1 MENVYFYVSIAAF
14 VLAAVLAVAAVVVFV
29 KMDVINAIRFL
40 QGKRVPTSGESSR
53 HRTTRGSRGVGAK
66 KPNPARSVL
75 SDSVGDDRVTD
86 IAHEGPEGD
95 DNMTTVVAPISDEP
109 ASARHAKAHV
119 AKVETDVRDEND
131 DEGFA
136 GSETPTEVL
145 TEDDMETER
154 PTGVLV
160 EDEDDSE
167 RPTGVLVED
176 EEDSERPTGVL
187 VEDEEDSER
196 PTGVLT
202 EDEDEESERPTGVLV
217 EDDEESE
224 RSTGLL
230 IEEDE
235 ESERETG
242 LLDEADEDSEQETG
256 LLDEGA
262 EASESETDVL
272 GEGDVYENI
281 GSQGVVQH
289 EDDGFRF
296 ILKQNVIVVHTDQS
310 IDRLYD

>member
-29 KMDVINAIRFL
+29 KMDVLNAIRFL

-53 HRTTRGSRGVGAK
+53 RRTARGSRGAGVK
-66 KPNPARSVL
+66 KSGNPAHAVL
-75 SDSVGDDRVTD
+75 DGTGGDDRVTD
-86 IAHEGPEGD
+86 IAYEGPEGD
-95 DNMTTVVAPISDEP
+95 DNLTTVVAPISDEP
-109 ASARHAKAHV
+109 ASTRHAKAH
-119 AKVETDVRDEND
+119 AAQADKPVRDEND

-136 GSETPTEVL
+136 DSETPTEVL

-167 RPTGVLVED
+167 RPTGVLVE
-176 EEDSERPTGVL
+176 EE
-187 VEDEEDSER
+187 
-196 PTGVLT
+196 
-202 EDEDEESERPTGVLV
+202 EESERPTGVLV

-230 IEEDE
+230 TEEDE

-272 GEGDVYENI
+272 SSGDVYENI
-281 GSQGVVQH
+281 GADGVAQH

>member
-1 MENVYFYVSIAAF
+1 MENVYFYVAIAAF

-40 QGKRVPTSGESSR
+40 QGKRVPTSGEGTR
-53 HRTTRGSRGVGAK
+53 RRTTRGSRGAGTK
-66 KPNPARSVL
+66 KSNPARSVL
-75 SDSVGDDRVTD
+75 GGPEGDDRVTD

-109 ASARHAKAHV
+109 ASARHAKAHA
-119 AKVETDVRDEND
+119 AKVETDVHDEND

-187 VEDEEDSER
+187 
-196 PTGVLT
+196 T

-230 IEEDE
+230 TEEDE
-235 ESERETG
+235 E
-242 LLDEADEDSEQETG
+242 SEQETG

-272 GEGDVYENI
+272 SEGDVYENI
-281 GSQGVVQH
+281 GSQGVAQH

>member
-1 MENVYFYVSIAAF
+1 MENVYFYVAIAAF

-40 QGKRVPTSGESSR
+40 QGKRVPTSGEGTR
-53 HRTTRGSRGVGAK
+53 RRAARGSRGAGAK
-66 KPNPARSVL
+66 KSGNPARSVL
-75 SDSVGDDRVTD
+75 SGGDDRVTD

-109 ASARHAKAHV
+109 ASARHAKAHA
-119 AKVETDVRDEND
+119 AKAEAPVRDEND

-145 TEDDMETER
+145 TEDDLDT
-154 PTGVLV
+154 
-160 EDEDDSE
+160 
-167 RPTGVLVED
+167 
-176 EEDSERPTGVL
+176 ERPTGVL

-202 EDEDEESERPTGVLV
+202 EDEEESERPTGVLV

-230 IEEDE
+230 VEEDE

-242 LLDEADEDSEQETG
+242 LLDETDEDSEQETG

-272 GEGDVYENI
+272 SSGDDYENI
-281 GSQGVVQH
+281 GADGVVQH

-296 ILKQNVIVVHTDQS
+296 ILKQNVIVVHTDES
-310 IDRLYD
+310 LDRVCN

>member
-1 MENVYFYVSIAAF
+1 MENVYFYVAIAAF

-40 QGKRVPTSGESSR
+40 QGKRVPTSGEGTR
-53 HRTTRGSRGVGAK
+53 RRTTRDSRGAGAK
-66 KPNPARSVL
+66 KSGNPARSVL
-75 SDSVGDDRVTD
+75 GGPEGDDRVTD

-109 ASARHAKAHV
+109 ASARHTKAH
-119 AKVETDVRDEND
+119 AATVEKPVRDESD

-136 GSETPTEVL
+136 GGETPTEVL
-145 TEDDMETER
+145 TVDDLDT
-154 PTGVLV
+154 
-160 EDEDDSE
+160 E

-230 IEEDE
+230 VEEDE

-242 LLDEADEDSEQETG
+242 LLDETDEDSEQETG

-272 GEGDVYENI
+272 SSGDAYENI
-281 GSQGVVQH
+281 GADGVVQH

-296 ILKQNVIVVHTDQS
+296 ILKQNVIVVHTDES
-310 IDRLYD
+310 LDRVCN

>member
-1 MENVYFYVSIAAF
+1 MENVYFYVAIAAF

-40 QGKRVPTSGESSR
+40 QGKRVPTSSEGTR
-53 HRTTRGSRGVGAK
+53 RRAARGSRGAGAK
-66 KPNPARSVL
+66 KSGNPARSVL
-75 SDSVGDDRVTD
+75 GGPEGDDRVTD

-95 DNMTTVVAPISDEP
+95 DSMTTVVAPISDEP
-109 ASARHAKAHV
+109 ASAHHAKAY
-119 AKVETDVRDEND
+119 AATAEKPVRDERD

-145 TEDDMETER
+145 TEDDLDT
-154 PTGVLV
+154 
-160 EDEDDSE
+160 E

-196 PTGVLT
+196 PTGVL
-202 EDEDEESERPTGVLV
+202 V

-230 IEEDE
+230 VEEDE

-242 LLDEADEDSEQETG
+242 LLDETDEDSEQETG

-272 GEGDVYENI
+272 SSGDVYENI
-281 GSQGVVQH
+281 GADGVAQH

-296 ILKQNVIVVHTDQS
+296 ILKQNVIVVHTDES
-310 IDRLYD
+310 LDRICN

>member
-40 QGKRVPTSGESSR
+40 QGKRVPTSAGSSR
-53 HRTTRGSRGVGAK
+53 RRAARGSRGAGAK
-66 KPNPARSVL
+66 KSGNPARTVL
-75 SDSVGDDRVTD
+75 DGAGGDDRVTD
-86 IAHEGPEGD
+86 IAYEGPEGD
-95 DNMTTVVAPISDEP
+95 DNLTTVVAPISDEP
-109 ASARHAKAHV
+109 ASARHAKDHA
-119 AKVETDVRDEND
+119 AKVEKDVRDEND

-160 EDEDDSE
+160 EDEDDSD
-167 RPTGVLVED
+167 RPTGVLVE
-176 EEDSERPTGVL
+176 EE
-187 VEDEEDSER
+187 EESER

-230 IEEDE
+230 TKEDE
-235 ESERETG
+235 ESER
-242 LLDEADEDSEQETG
+242 ETG

-272 GEGDVYENI
+272 SSGDVYENI
-281 GSQGVVQH
+281 GADGVVQH

>member
-1 MENVYFYVSIAAF
+1 MENVYFYVAIAAF

-40 QGKRVPTSGESSR
+40 QGKRVPTSGEGTR
-53 HRTTRGSRGVGAK
+53 RRAARGSRGAGAK
-66 KPNPARSVL
+66 KSGNPARSVL
-75 SDSVGDDRVTD
+75 AGGDDRVTD

-109 ASARHAKAHV
+109 ASARHAKAHA

-145 TEDDMETER
+145 TEDDMET
-154 PTGVLV
+154 
-160 EDEDDSE
+160 
-167 RPTGVLVED
+167 
-176 EEDSERPTGVL
+176 ERPTGVL

-230 IEEDE
+230 TEEDE

-272 GEGDVYENI
+272 NSGDVYENI
-281 GSQGVVQH
+281 GADGVVQH

-296 ILKQNVIVVHTDQS
+296 ILKQNVIVVHTDES
-310 IDRLYD
+310 LDRVCN

>member
-1 MENVYFYVSIAAF
+1 MENVYFYVAIAAF

-40 QGKRVPTSGESSR
+40 QGKRVPTSGEGAR
-53 HRTTRGSRGVGAK
+53 RRTTRGSRGAGAK
-66 KPNPARSVL
+66 KSNPARSVL
-75 SDSVGDDRVTD
+75 GGPEGDDRVTD

-109 ASARHAKAHV
+109 ASARRAAHAAQAEKPA
-119 AKVETDVRDEND
+119 RDEND

-145 TEDDMETER
+145 TEDDLDT
-154 PTGVLV
+154 
-160 EDEDDSE
+160 E

-202 EDEDEESERPTGVLV
+202 EDEEDSERPTGVLV

-230 IEEDE
+230 VEEDE

-256 LLDEGA
+256 LLDEGV

-272 GEGDVYENI
+272 SSGDVYENI
-281 GSQGVVQH
+281 DAEGVAQH

-296 ILKQNVIVVHTDQS
+296 ILKQNVIVVHTDES
-310 IDRLYD
+310 LDRVCN

>member
-40 QGKRVPTSGESSR
+40 QGKRVPTSGEGTR
-53 HRTTRGSRGVGAK
+53 RRAARGSRGAGAK
-66 KPNPARSVL
+66 KSGNPARSVL
-75 SDSVGDDRVTD
+75 SAGDDRVTD

-109 ASARHAKAHV
+109 ASARHAKAYAV
-119 AKVETDVRDEND
+119 KAEAPVRGEND

-145 TEDDMETER
+145 TEDDLDT
-154 PTGVLV
+154 
-160 EDEDDSE
+160 E

-196 PTGVLT
+196 PTGVL
-202 EDEDEESERPTGVLV
+202 V

-230 IEEDE
+230 VEEDE

-242 LLDEADEDSEQETG
+242 LLDETDEDSEQETG

-272 GEGDVYENI
+272 SSGDVYENI
-281 GSQGVVQH
+281 GAEGVAQH

-296 ILKQNVIVVHTDQS
+296 ILKQNVIVVHTDES
-310 IDRLYD
+310 LDRVCN

>member
-1 MENVYFYVSIAAF
+1 MENVYFYVAIAAF

-40 QGKRVPTSGESSR
+40 QGKRVPTSGEGSR
-53 HRTTRGSRGVGAK
+53 RRTTRGSRGAGAK
-66 KPNPARSVL
+66 KSGNPARSVL
-75 SDSVGDDRVTD
+75 SGPDGDDRVTD

-95 DNMTTVVAPISDEP
+95 DNLTTVVAPISDEP
-109 ASARHAKAHV
+109 ASARHAKAPA
-119 AKVETDVRDEND
+119 AKVEKDVRDESD

-187 VEDEEDSER
+187 
-196 PTGVLT
+196 T

-230 IEEDE
+230 TEEDE

-262 EASESETDVL
+262 EVSESETDVL

>member
-29 KMDVINAIRFL
+29 KMDVLNAIRFL

-53 HRTTRGSRGVGAK
+53 RRTARGSRGAGVK
-66 KPNPARSVL
+66 KSGNPARAVL
-75 SDSVGDDRVTD
+75 DGTGGDDRVTD

-95 DNMTTVVAPISDEP
+95 DNLTTVVAPISDEP
-109 ASARHAKAHV
+109 ASARHAKAHT
-119 AKVETDVRDEND
+119 AKVEKDVRDEND

-160 EDEDDSE
+160 E
-167 RPTGVLVED
+167 
-176 EEDSERPTGVL
+176 EE
-187 VEDEEDSER
+187 EESER

-230 IEEDE
+230 TEDDE

-272 GEGDVYENI
+272 SSGDVYENI
-281 GSQGVVQH
+281 GADGVAQH

>member
-53 HRTTRGSRGVGAK
+53 RRTTRGSRGAGAK
-66 KPNPARSVL
+66 KSGNPARSVL
-75 SDSVGDDRVTD
+75 SGGDDRVTD

-109 ASARHAKAHV
+109 ASAHRAKAHA
-119 AKVETDVRDEND
+119 AKVEAPVRDESD

-145 TEDDMETER
+145 TEDDLDT
-154 PTGVLV
+154 
-160 EDEDDSE
+160 
-167 RPTGVLVED
+167 
-176 EEDSERPTGVL
+176 ERPTGVL

-202 EDEDEESERPTGVLV
+202 EDEEDSERPTGVLTEDEEDSERPTGVLV

-230 IEEDE
+230 VEEDE

-272 GEGDVYENI
+272 SSGDVYENI
-281 GSQGVVQH
+281 GAEGVAQH

-296 ILKQNVIVVHTDQS
+296 ILKQNVIVVHTDES
-310 IDRLYD
+310 LDRVCN

>member
-1 MENVYFYVSIAAF
+1 MENVYFYVAIAAF

-40 QGKRVPTSGESSR
+40 QGKRVPTSGESTR
-53 HRTTRGSRGVGAK
+53 RRTTRGSRGAGAK
-66 KPNPARSVL
+66 KSGNPARSVL
-75 SDSVGDDRVTD
+75 GGPVGDDRVTD

-95 DNMTTVVAPISDEP
+95 DNMTTVVAPVSDEP
-109 ASARHAKAHV
+109 ASARHTKAH
-119 AKVETDVRDEND
+119 AATVEKPVRDESD

-145 TEDDMETER
+145 TEDDLDT
-154 PTGVLV
+154 
-160 EDEDDSE
+160 
-167 RPTGVLVED
+167 
-176 EEDSERPTGVL
+176 
-187 VEDEEDSER
+187 
-196 PTGVLT
+196 
-202 EDEDEESERPTGVLV
+202 ERPTGVLV

-230 IEEDE
+230 VEEDE

-242 LLDEADEDSEQETG
+242 LLDETDEDSEQETG

-272 GEGDVYENI
+272 SSGDVYENI
-281 GSQGVVQH
+281 GADGVAQH

-296 ILKQNVIVVHTDQS
+296 ILKQNVIVVHTDES
-310 IDRLYD
+310 LDRVCN

>member
-29 KMDVINAIRFL
+29 KMDVLNAIRFL

-53 HRTTRGSRGVGAK
+53 RRATRGSGAK
-66 KPNPARSVL
+66 KSGNPARAVL
-75 SDSVGDDRVTD
+75 DGAGGDDRVTD
-86 IAHEGPEGD
+86 IAYEGPEGD
-95 DNMTTVVAPISDEP
+95 DNLTTVVAPISDEP
-109 ASARHAKAHV
+109 ASARHAKAHA
-119 AKVETDVRDEND
+119 AKVEQDARDEND

-167 RPTGVLVED
+167 RPTGVLVE
-176 EEDSERPTGVL
+176 EE
-187 VEDEEDSER
+187 
-196 PTGVLT
+196 
-202 EDEDEESERPTGVLV
+202 EESERPTGVLV

-230 IEEDE
+230 TEDDE

-272 GEGDVYENI
+272 GSGDVYENI
-281 GSQGVVQH
+281 GADGVAQH

>member
-1 MENVYFYVSIAAF
+1 MENVYFYVAIAAF

-40 QGKRVPTSGESSR
+40 QGKRVPTSGEGTR
-53 HRTTRGSRGVGAK
+53 RRAARGSRGTGAK
-66 KPNPARSVL
+66 KSNPARSVL
-75 SDSVGDDRVTD
+75 GGPEGDDRVTD

-109 ASARHAKAHV
+109 ASARRAAHAAQAEKPA
-119 AKVETDVRDEND
+119 RDEND

-145 TEDDMETER
+145 TEDDLDT
-154 PTGVLV
+154 
-160 EDEDDSE
+160 
-167 RPTGVLVED
+167 
-176 EEDSERPTGVL
+176 ERPTGVL

-202 EDEDEESERPTGVLV
+202 EDEEDSERPTGVLAEDEEDSERPTGVLV

-230 IEEDE
+230 VEEDE

-272 GEGDVYENI
+272 SSGDVYENI
-281 GSQGVVQH
+281 DAEGVAQH

-296 ILKQNVIVVHTDQS
+296 ILKQNVIVVHTDES
-310 IDRLYD
+310 LDRVCN

>member
-40 QGKRVPTSGESSR
+40 QGKRVPTSGEGAR
-53 HRTTRGSRGVGAK
+53 RRTTRGSRDAGAK
-66 KPNPARSVL
+66 KSNPARSVL
-75 SDSVGDDRVTD
+75 GGPEGDDRVTD

-109 ASARHAKAHV
+109 ASARHAKAHA
-119 AKVETDVRDEND
+119 AKVEKDVRDEND

-154 PTGVLV
+154 PTSVLV
-160 EDEDDSE
+160 EDED
-167 RPTGVLVED
+167 
-176 EEDSERPTGVL
+176 DSERPTGVL

-230 IEEDE
+230 TEEDE

-272 GEGDVYENI
+272 SSGDVYENI
-281 GSQGVVQH
+281 DAEGVVQH

>member
-53 HRTTRGSRGVGAK
+53 RRTTRGSRGAGAK

-75 SDSVGDDRVTD
+75 GGPEGDDRVTD

-109 ASARHAKAHV
+109 ASARHAKAHAV
-119 AKVETDVRDEND
+119 KVETDVRDEND

-187 VEDEEDSER
+187 
-196 PTGVLT
+196 T

-230 IEEDE
+230 TEEDE
-235 ESERETG
+235 ESER
-242 LLDEADEDSEQETG
+242 ETG

-272 GEGDVYENI
+272 DKDDVYENI

>member
-1 MENVYFYVSIAAF
+1 MENVYFYVAIAAF

-40 QGKRVPTSGESSR
+40 QGKRVPTSGEGTR
-53 HRTTRGSRGVGAK
+53 RRAARGSRGAGAK
-66 KPNPARSVL
+66 KSGNPARSVL
-75 SDSVGDDRVTD
+75 AGGDDRVTD

-95 DNMTTVVAPISDEP
+95 DNMTTVVAPVSDEP
-109 ASARHAKAHV
+109 ASARHAKAHA
-119 AKVETDVRDEND
+119 AKAEAPVRDEND

-145 TEDDMETER
+145 TEDDLDT
-154 PTGVLV
+154 
-160 EDEDDSE
+160 
-167 RPTGVLVED
+167 
-176 EEDSERPTGVL
+176 ERPTGVL

-202 EDEDEESERPTGVLV
+202 EDEEDSERPTGVLV

-230 IEEDE
+230 VEEDE

-242 LLDEADEDSEQETG
+242 LLDETDEDSEQETG
-256 LLDEGA
+256 LLDEGT

-272 GEGDVYENI
+272 SSGDVYENI
-281 GSQGVVQH
+281 GADGVAQH

>member
-53 HRTTRGSRGVGAK
+53 RRTTRGSRGAGAK
-66 KPNPARSVL
+66 KSNPARSVL
-75 SDSVGDDRVTD
+75 GGPEGDDRVTD

-95 DNMTTVVAPISDEP
+95 DTMTTVVAPISDEP
-109 ASARHAKAHV
+109 ASARHAKAHA

-187 VEDEEDSER
+187 
-196 PTGVLT
+196 T

-242 LLDEADEDSEQETG
+242 LLDED
-256 LLDEGA
+256 A

-272 GEGDVYENI
+272 NEGDVYENI

>member
-1 MENVYFYVSIAAF
+1 MENVYFYVAIAAF

-40 QGKRVPTSGESSR
+40 QGKRVPTSGEGTR
-53 HRTTRGSRGVGAK
+53 RRATRGSRGAGAK
-66 KPNPARSVL
+66 KSGNPARSVL
-75 SDSVGDDRVTD
+75 GGLEGDDRVTD

-95 DNMTTVVAPISDEP
+95 DNLTTVVAPISDEP
-109 ASARHAKAHV
+109 ASAHHAKAH
-119 AKVETDVRDEND
+119 AATVEKPVRDESD

-145 TEDDMETER
+145 TEDDLDT
-154 PTGVLV
+154 
-160 EDEDDSE
+160 E

-196 PTGVLT
+196 PTGVFT
-202 EDEDEESERPTGVLV
+202 EDEEDSERPTGVLV

-230 IEEDE
+230 VEEDE

-242 LLDEADEDSEQETG
+242 LLDETDEDSEQETG

-262 EASESETDVL
+262 EASESETDML
-272 GEGDVYENI
+272 DEGDVYENI
-281 GSQGVVQH
+281 GSQGVAQH

-296 ILKQNVIVVHTDQS
+296 ILKQNVIVVHTDES
-310 IDRLYD
+310 LDRVCN

>member
-1 MENVYFYVSIAAF
+1 MENVYFYVAIAAF

-29 KMDVINAIRFL
+29 KMDVLNAIRFL

-53 HRTTRGSRGVGAK
+53 RRATRGSGAK
-66 KPNPARSVL
+66 KSGNPARAVL
-75 SDSVGDDRVTD
+75 DGAGGDDRVTD
-86 IAHEGPEGD
+86 IAYEGPEGD
-95 DNMTTVVAPISDEP
+95 DNLTTVVAPISDEP
-109 ASARHAKAHV
+109 ASARHAKAHA
-119 AKVETDVRDEND
+119 AKVENDVRDEND

-167 RPTGVLVED
+167 RPTGVLVE
-176 EEDSERPTGVL
+176 EE
-187 VEDEEDSER
+187 EESER

-230 IEEDE
+230 TEDDE

-272 GEGDVYENI
+272 SSDDVYENI
-281 GSQGVVQH
+281 GADGVVQH

>member
-29 KMDVINAIRFL
+29 KMDVLNAIRFL

-53 HRTTRGSRGVGAK
+53 RRMTRGAGAK
-66 KPNPARSVL
+66 KSGNPARAVL
-75 SDSVGDDRVTD
+75 DGAGGDDRVTD

-95 DNMTTVVAPISDEP
+95 DNLTTVVAPISDEP
-109 ASARHAKAHV
+109 ASARHAKAHA
-119 AKVETDVRDEND
+119 AKVEKDVRDEND

-167 RPTGVLVED
+167 RPTGVLVE
-176 EEDSERPTGVL
+176 EE
-187 VEDEEDSER
+187 EESER

-230 IEEDE
+230 TEEDE

-242 LLDEADEDSEQETG
+242 LLDEV
-256 LLDEGA
+256 A

-272 GEGDVYENI
+272 SSGDAYENI
-281 GSQGVVQH
+281 GADGVAQH

>member
-1 MENVYFYVSIAAF
+1 MENVYFYVAIAAF

-40 QGKRVPTSGESSR
+40 QGKRVPTSGEGTR
-53 HRTTRGSRGVGAK
+53 RRAARGSRGAGAK
-66 KPNPARSVL
+66 KSGNPARSVL
-75 SDSVGDDRVTD
+75 SGGDDRVTD

-109 ASARHAKAHV
+109 ASARHTKAH
-119 AKVETDVRDEND
+119 AATAEKPVRDEND

-145 TEDDMETER
+145 TEDDLDTER
-154 PTGVLV
+154 PTGA
-160 EDEDDSE
+160 
-167 RPTGVLVED
+167 
-176 EEDSERPTGVL
+176 L

-202 EDEDEESERPTGVLV
+202 EDEEDSERPTGVLTEDEEDSERPTGVLV

-230 IEEDE
+230 VEEDE

-242 LLDEADEDSEQETG
+242 LLDETDEDSEQETG

-272 GEGDVYENI
+272 NSGDVYENI
-281 GSQGVVQH
+281 DAEGVAQH

>member
-29 KMDVINAIRFL
+29 KMDVLNAIRFL

-53 HRTTRGSRGVGAK
+53 RRMTRGAGAK
-66 KPNPARSVL
+66 KSGNPARAVL
-75 SDSVGDDRVTD
+75 DGAGGDDRVTD

-95 DNMTTVVAPISDEP
+95 DNLTTVVAPISDEP
-109 ASARHAKAHV
+109 ASARHAKAHA
-119 AKVETDVRDEND
+119 AKVEKDVRDEND

-167 RPTGVLVED
+167 RPTGVLVE
-176 EEDSERPTGVL
+176 EEEESERPI
-187 VEDEEDSER
+187 
-196 PTGVLT
+196 GVLT

-224 RSTGLL
+224 RSAGLL
-230 IEEDE
+230 TEEDE

-256 LLDEGA
+256 LLDEVA

-272 GEGDVYENI
+272 SSGDAYENI
-281 GSQGVVQH
+281 GADGVAQH

>member
-29 KMDVINAIRFL
+29 KMDVLNAIRFL

-53 HRTTRGSRGVGAK
+53 RRTARGSRGAGVK
-66 KPNPARSVL
+66 KSGNPAHAVL
-75 SDSVGDDRVTD
+75 DGTGGDDRVTD
-86 IAHEGPEGD
+86 IAYEGPEGD
-95 DNMTTVVAPISDEP
+95 DNLTTVVATISDEP
-109 ASARHAKAHV
+109 ASTRHAKAH
-119 AKVETDVRDEND
+119 AAQADKPVRDEND

-167 RPTGVLVED
+167 RPTGVLVE
-176 EEDSERPTGVL
+176 EE
-187 VEDEEDSER
+187 
-196 PTGVLT
+196 
-202 EDEDEESERPTGVLV
+202 EESERPTGVLV

-230 IEEDE
+230 TEEDE

-272 GEGDVYENI
+272 SSGDVYENI
-281 GSQGVVQH
+281 GADGVAQH

>member
-1 MENVYFYVSIAAF
+1 MENVYFYVAIAAF

-40 QGKRVPTSGESSR
+40 QGKRVPTSGEGTR
-53 HRTTRGSRGVGAK
+53 RRTTRGSRGAGAK
-66 KPNPARSVL
+66 KSGNPARSVL
-75 SDSVGDDRVTD
+75 GGPEGDDRVTD

-95 DNMTTVVAPISDEP
+95 DNLTTVVAPVSDEP
-109 ASARHAKAHV
+109 ASARHTKAH
-119 AKVETDVRDEND
+119 AATVEKPVRDEND

-145 TEDDMETER
+145 
-154 PTGVLV
+154 
-160 EDEDDSE
+160 
-167 RPTGVLVED
+167 
-176 EEDSERPTGVL
+176 TGVL

-202 EDEDEESERPTGVLV
+202 EDEEDSERPTGVLV

-230 IEEDE
+230 VEDDE

-242 LLDEADEDSEQETG
+242 LLDETDEDSEQETG

-272 GEGDVYENI
+272 SSGDVYENI
-281 GSQGVVQH
+281 GADGVAQH

-296 ILKQNVIVVHTDQS
+296 ILKQNVIVVHTDES
-310 IDRLYD
+310 LDRVCN

>member
-1 MENVYFYVSIAAF
+1 MENVYFYVAIAAF

-40 QGKRVPTSGESSR
+40 QGKRVPTSGEGTR
-53 HRTTRGSRGVGAK
+53 RRTTRGSRGAGAK
-66 KPNPARSVL
+66 KSGNPARSVL
-75 SDSVGDDRVTD
+75 SGGDDRVTD

-109 ASARHAKAHV
+109 ASARHTKAH
-119 AKVETDVRDEND
+119 AATAEAPVRDEND

-145 TEDDMETER
+145 TEDDLDTER
-154 PTGVLV
+154 PTGVL
-160 EDEDDSE
+160 
-167 RPTGVLVED
+167 T
-176 EEDSERPTGVL
+176 
-187 VEDEEDSER
+187 EDEEDSER

-202 EDEDEESERPTGVLV
+202 EDEEDSERPTGVLV

-230 IEEDE
+230 VEEDE

-256 LLDEGA
+256 VLDEGA

-272 GEGDVYENI
+272 SSGDVYENI
-281 GSQGVVQH
+281 DAEGVAQH

-296 ILKQNVIVVHTDQS
+296 ILKQNVIVVHTDES
-310 IDRLYD
+310 LDRVCN

>member
-1 MENVYFYVSIAAF
+1 MENVYFYVAIAAF
-14 VLAAVLAVAAVVVFV
+14 VLAAVLAVAAVVVFM

-40 QGKRVPTSGESSR
+40 QGKRVPTSGEGTR
-53 HRTTRGSRGVGAK
+53 RRTTRGSRGAGAK
-66 KPNPARSVL
+66 KSGNPARSVL
-75 SDSVGDDRVTD
+75 G
-86 IAHEGPEGD
+86 GPEGD

-109 ASARHAKAHV
+109 ASAHHAKAH
-119 AKVETDVRDEND
+119 AATAEKPVRDESD

-145 TEDDMETER
+145 TEDDLDT
-154 PTGVLV
+154 
-160 EDEDDSE
+160 E

-202 EDEDEESERPTGVLV
+202 EDEEDSERPTGVLV

-230 IEEDE
+230 VEEDE

-242 LLDEADEDSEQETG
+242 LLDETDEDSEQETG

-272 GEGDVYENI
+272 SSGDVYENI
-281 GSQGVVQH
+281 GADGVAQH

-296 ILKQNVIVVHTDQS
+296 ILKQNVIVVHTDES
-310 IDRLYD
+310 LDRVCN

>member
-29 KMDVINAIRFL
+29 KMDVLNAIRFL

-53 HRTTRGSRGVGAK
+53 RRATRGSGAK
-66 KPNPARSVL
+66 KSGNPARTVL
-75 SDSVGDDRVTD
+75 DGAGGDDRVTD

-95 DNMTTVVAPISDEP
+95 DNLTTVVAPISDEP
-109 ASARHAKAHV
+109 ASARHAKAHA
-119 AKVETDVRDEND
+119 AKVENDVRDEND

-167 RPTGVLVED
+167 RPTGVLVE
-176 EEDSERPTGVL
+176 EE
-187 VEDEEDSER
+187 EESER

-230 IEEDE
+230 TEDDE

-272 GEGDVYENI
+272 SSGDVYENI
-281 GSQGVVQH
+281 GADGVAQH

>member
-29 KMDVINAIRFL
+29 KMDVLNAIRFL

-53 HRTTRGSRGVGAK
+53 RRATRGASAK
-66 KPNPARSVL
+66 KSGNPARAVL
-75 SDSVGDDRVTD
+75 DGAGGDDRVTD
-86 IAHEGPEGD
+86 IAYEGPEGD
-95 DNMTTVVAPISDEP
+95 DNLTTVVAPISDEP
-109 ASARHAKAHV
+109 ASARHAKAHA
-119 AKVETDVRDEND
+119 AKVENDVRDEDD

-167 RPTGVLVED
+167 RPTGVLVE
-176 EEDSERPTGVL
+176 EE
-187 VEDEEDSER
+187 EESER

-230 IEEDE
+230 TEDDE

-272 GEGDVYENI
+272 SSGDVYENI
-281 GSQGVVQH
+281 GADGVVQH

>member
-29 KMDVINAIRFL
+29 KMDVLNAIRFL

-53 HRTTRGSRGVGAK
+53 RRTTRGLRGAGAK
-66 KPNPARSVL
+66 KSGNPARTVL
-75 SDSVGDDRVTD
+75 DGPDGDDRVTD

-95 DNMTTVVAPISDEP
+95 DNLTTVVAPISDEP
-109 ASARHAKAHV
+109 ASARHAKAH
-119 AKVETDVRDEND
+119 AAQVEKDVRVEND

-154 PTGVLV
+154 PTGMLV
-160 EDEDDSE
+160 E
-167 RPTGVLVED
+167 
-176 EEDSERPTGVL
+176 EE
-187 VEDEEDSER
+187 EESER

-230 IEEDE
+230 TEEDE

-256 LLDEGA
+256 LLDEAA

-272 GEGDVYENI
+272 SSGDVYENI
-281 GSQGVVQH
+281 GSQGVAQH

-310 IDRLYD
+310 IDRFYD

>member
-29 KMDVINAIRFL
+29 KMDVLNAIRFL

-53 HRTTRGSRGVGAK
+53 RRTTRGSRGAGVK
-66 KPNPARSVL
+66 KSGNPARAVL
-75 SDSVGDDRVTD
+75 DGAGGDDRVTD
-86 IAHEGPEGD
+86 IAYEGPEGD
-95 DNMTTVVAPISDEP
+95 DNLTTVVAPISDEP
-109 ASARHAKAHV
+109 ASARHAKAHA
-119 AKVETDVRDEND
+119 AKVEKDVRDEND

-160 EDEDDSE
+160 EDKDD
-167 RPTGVLVED
+167 
-176 EEDSERPTGVL
+176 
-187 VEDEEDSER
+187 
-196 PTGVLT
+196 
-202 EDEDEESERPTGVLV
+202 SERPTGVLV

-230 IEEDE
+230 TEDDE

-272 GEGDVYENI
+272 SSGDAYENI
-281 GSQGVVQH
+281 GADGVAQH

>member
-1 MENVYFYVSIAAF
+1 MENVYFYVAIAAF

-40 QGKRVPTSGESSR
+40 QGKRVPTSGEGTR
-53 HRTTRGSRGVGAK
+53 RRTTRGSR
-66 KPNPARSVL
+66 PARSVL
-75 SDSVGDDRVTD
+75 GGPEGDDRVTD

-95 DNMTTVVAPISDEP
+95 DSMTTVVAPISDEP
-109 ASARHAKAHV
+109 ASAHHAKEHA
-119 AKVETDVRDEND
+119 ATAEKPVRDERD

-145 TEDDMETER
+145 TEDDLDT
-154 PTGVLV
+154 
-160 EDEDDSE
+160 E

-202 EDEDEESERPTGVLV
+202 EDEEDSERPTGVLV

-230 IEEDE
+230 VEEDE

-242 LLDEADEDSEQETG
+242 LLDETDEDSEQETG

-272 GEGDVYENI
+272 SSGDVYENI
-281 GSQGVVQH
+281 GADGVAQH

-296 ILKQNVIVVHTDQS
+296 ILKQNVIVVHTDES
-310 IDRLYD
+310 LDRVCN

>member
-1 MENVYFYVSIAAF
+1 MENVYFYVAIAAF

-40 QGKRVPTSGESSR
+40 QGKRVPTSGEGSR
-53 HRTTRGSRGVGAK
+53 RRTTRGSRGAGAK
-66 KPNPARSVL
+66 KSNPARSVL
-75 SDSVGDDRVTD
+75 GGPEGDDRVTD

-109 ASARHAKAHV
+109 ASARRAAHAAQAEKPA
-119 AKVETDVRDEND
+119 RDEND

-145 TEDDMETER
+145 TEDDLDT
-154 PTGVLV
+154 
-160 EDEDDSE
+160 
-167 RPTGVLVED
+167 
-176 EEDSERPTGVL
+176 ERPTGVL

-202 EDEDEESERPTGVLV
+202 EEEEDSERPTGVLTEDEEDSERPTGVLV
-217 EDDEESE
+217 EDNEESE

-230 IEEDE
+230 TEEDE

-242 LLDEADEDSEQETG
+242 LLDEADEGSEQETG

-272 GEGDVYENI
+272 SSGDVYENI
-281 GSQGVVQH
+281 DAEGVAQH

-296 ILKQNVIVVHTDQS
+296 ILKQNVIVVHTDES
-310 IDRLYD
+310 LDRVCN

>member
-1 MENVYFYVSIAAF
+1 MENVYFYVAIAAF

-40 QGKRVPTSGESSR
+40 QGKRVPTSGEGTR
-53 HRTTRGSRGVGAK
+53 RRAARGSRGAGAK
-66 KPNPARSVL
+66 KSGNPARSVL
-75 SDSVGDDRVTD
+75 SGGDDRVTD

-109 ASARHAKAHV
+109 ASARHAKAHA
-119 AKVETDVRDEND
+119 AKAEAPVRDEND

-145 TEDDMETER
+145 TEDDLDTER

-160 EDEDDSE
+160 EDEEDSE

-196 PTGVLT
+196 PTGVL
-202 EDEDEESERPTGVLV
+202 V

-230 IEEDE
+230 VEEDE

-242 LLDEADEDSEQETG
+242 LLDETDEDSEQETG

-272 GEGDVYENI
+272 SSGDVYENI
-281 GSQGVVQH
+281 DAEGVAQH

-296 ILKQNVIVVHTDQS
+296 ILKQNVIVVHTDES
-310 IDRLYD
+310 LDRVCN

>member
-29 KMDVINAIRFL
+29 KMDVLNAIRFL

-53 HRTTRGSRGVGAK
+53 RRTTRASRGAGAK
-66 KPNPARSVL
+66 KSGNPARTVL
-75 SDSVGDDRVTD
+75 DGAGGDDRVTD
-86 IAHEGPEGD
+86 IAYEGPEGD
-95 DNMTTVVAPISDEP
+95 DNLTTVVAPISDEP
-109 ASARHAKAHV
+109 ASTRHAKAH
-119 AKVETDVRDEND
+119 AAQADKPVRDEND

-167 RPTGVLVED
+167 RPTGVLVE
-176 EEDSERPTGVL
+176 EE
-187 VEDEEDSER
+187 
-196 PTGVLT
+196 
-202 EDEDEESERPTGVLV
+202 EESERPTGVLV

-230 IEEDE
+230 TEEDE

-272 GEGDVYENI
+272 SSGDVYENI
-281 GSQGVVQH
+281 GADGVAQH